1 VSRLVAAAATRHF
14 ARHPWQ
20 FVLTVIGV
28 ALGVAVVVSVDLTN
42 DAASR
47 AFALSSESVAGRATH
62 QIIGGPTGLD
72 ERLYLRLRTELG
84 FRHAAPVLEG
94 YGTVGRETLHLLG
107 VDPFAESGLRQHLAG
122 VERAATTRLLTD
134 PDTVMMPDVTA
145 RRLRLAPG
153 DHFDFSLGA
162 RTRDVV
168 LAAVIPTDDTNR
180 ARLDGLVFADI
191 ATAQELLDRVGRLS
205 WIDLVLPEDDAA
217 LKARIGALLPATAA
231 IVPAASRGATMG
243 QMTRAFR
250 VNLTAMSLLALLVGM
265 FLIYNTMTFAVLQRR
280 RLLGLLRALGVTRRD
295 LFALV
300 LREGLVVGALGTA
313 FGLVAGVALAH
324 FLITLVARTIN
335 DLYFVVS
342 VTELSVAVAPLAK
355 GAALGVLATLTA
367 VLWPA
372 REAAITAPR
381 LTLARSVLESKVHA
395 AAPRLAAAGA
405 VMLVGAVVL
414 LWSPSRSLLLAFA
427 ALFLVLI
434 GMTLL
439 APWCVRLVTRGPS
452 AVLAAR
458 LGPTARLAL
467 RGIDAALSR
476 TGVAIAALMLAVAT
490 TIGVGI
496 MIASF
501 RASVADWLGT
511 TLRADLYVATPSL
524 RSTRNPAHLDP
535 QLVERVRALPGI
547 RHISHART
555 VVVESQGR
563 LDDLMAL
570 DVPRWFAERFTI
582 LDGDRKNAL
591 EPFFDGRAVLVTEPY
606 AYHRGVRAGDT
617 IELRTDEGLA
627 TFKVSGVFRD
637 YATEQGQVVMIR
649 SLYDRYF
656 HDPYVTTLGVWL
668 APGAGLEAVAAAIRA
683 QVPPGEEVLIRST
696 REIRAQSLAIFDRT
710 FTITSVLRLLAVVAA
725 VIGILSALMAL
736 SLERARELGVLRAV
750 GFTPGQVRGLVLAQT
765 GAMGTIAG
773 VLAIPVGAVLALLL
787 IHVIN
792 RRAFGWSMDTILP
805 GAVLLEGLALAV
817 TAALIAGIYPA
828 LKMAR
833 TLPAESLREE

>member
-1 VSRLVAAAATRHF
+1 VRGLVAAAATRHF

-42 DAASR
+42 DAAAR
-47 AFALSSESVAGRATH
+47 AFALSTESVAGRATH

-72 ERLYLRLRTELG
+72 ERVYLRLRTELG

-107 VDPFAESGLRQHLAG
+107 VDPFAEAGLRQHLAG

-134 PDTVMMPDVTA
+134 PATVVMADVTA
-145 RRLRLAPG
+145 RRLKLTPG
-153 DHFDFSLGA
+153 DHFSFSLGA
-162 RTRDVV
+162 RTTEVT

-180 ARLDGLVFADI
+180 AQLDGLVFADI
-191 ATAQELLDRVGRLS
+191 ATAQELLDRVGSLS
-205 WIDLVLPEDDAA
+205 WIDLVLPEEDTE
-217 LKARIGALLPATAA
+217 LKARIATLLPATAE
-231 IVPAASRGATMG
+231 ILPAASRGATMA

-280 RLLGLLRALGVTRRD
+280 RLLGLLRALGVTRRE

-324 FLITLVARTIN
+324 FLIALVARTIN

-342 VTELSVAVAPLAK
+342 VTELSIAVAPLAK
-355 GAALGVLATLTA
+355 GAALGVLATITA

-372 REAAITAPR
+372 REAATTAPR

-405 VMLVGAVVL
+405 VMLVVAVAV

-452 AVLAAR
+452 AAIAAQ

-501 RASVADWLGT
+501 RASVADWLDT

-524 RSTRNPAHLDP
+524 RSSRNPAHLDP
-535 QLVERVRALPGI
+535 RLVERVHALPGI

-555 VVVESQGR
+555 VVVESPGR
-563 LDDLMAL
+563 LDDVMAL
-570 DVPRWFAERFTI
+570 EIPRWFAERFTI
-582 LDGDRKNAL
+582 LDGDRQKAL
-591 EPFFDGRAVLVTEPY
+591 DPFFDGRAVLVTEPY
-606 AYHRGVRAGDT
+606 AYHHGVRAGDT
-617 IELRTDEGLA
+617 IELRTDEGPA
-627 TFKVSGVFRD
+627 AFTVSGVFRD

-656 HDPYVTTLGVWL
+656 HDPHVTTLGVWL
-668 APGAGLEAVAAAIRA
+668 APGAKSEIVADAIRA
-683 QVPPGEEVLIRST
+683 QVPPGEKVLIRST

-736 SLERARELGVLRAV
+736 SLERARELGVLRAI
-750 GFTPGQVRGLVLAQT
+750 GFTPGQIRGLVLAQT

-805 GAVLLEGLALAV
+805 GAVLLEGLVLAV
-817 TAALIAGIYPA
+817 TAALIAGVYPA